1 MKTTLLL
8 AFSLTAGAAYAEQ
21 PGATAP
27 VATALRRI
35 MGVKLTDQTAAAVA
49 SVTESAP
56 RNDTVTARFT

>member
-1 MKTTLLL
+1 MPDVSGI
-8 AFSLTAGAAYAEQ
+8 ASVDSQ
-21 PGATAP
+21 TAP